1 MAFDPN
7 DADVKAAI
15 KAAVDEAVAEARD
28 SIKKLEANNYAL
40 TGEVKKLKR
49 GKDVDP
55 DEHARIERELEDA
68 QAKLSEAQKA
78 LKTAHTEAEKVK
90 KAYETESKL
99 THNLLVETGLTD
111 ALTKAGVT
119 NPVHLRAAKA
129 MLSGQVQLV
138 AEGDNRIAKVGDK
151 ALADYVGEWAK
162 GEEGK
167 YFVAAQQNGGGG
179 APGGA
184 GKGGNV
190 KSLTRTAF
198 DGLDVAA
205 KSKFIADGGTVTDA
219 AA

>member
-15 KAAVDEAVAEARD
+15 KAAVDEAVAGLQTKNAELLA
-28 SIKKLEANNYAL
+28 
-40 TGEVKKLKR
+40 KLKKAT
-49 GKDVDP
+49 KDAQIDP
-55 DEHARIERELEDA
+55 SEHAALQSELDA
-68 QAKLSEAQKA
+68 TQAKLAEAVKA
-78 LKTAHTEAEKVK
+78 AKAANTEAEKVK
-90 KAYETESKL
+90 KAYESESKL
-99 THNLLVETGLTD
+99 THNLLVENGLTD

-184 GKGGNV
+184 GKGGNA
-190 KSLTRTAF
+190 KTLTRTAF

>member
-1 MAFDPN
+1 MAVDLN

-15 KAAVDEAVAEARD
+15 EAAVAEATAGLVA
-28 SIKKLEANNYAL
+28 KNQELL
-40 TGEVKKLKR
+40 GKLKKAT
-49 GKDVDP
+49 KDAQIDP
-55 DEHARIERELEDA
+55 SEHAALQSELDA
-68 QAKLSEAQKA
+68 TQAKLAEATKA
-78 LKTAHTEAEKVK
+78 LKAANAEAEKFK
-90 KAYETESKL
+90 KAFEGESKL
-99 THNLLVETGLTD
+99 THRLLVENGLTD

-219 AA
+219 

>member
-1 MAFDPN
+1 MAVDLN

-15 KAAVDEAVAEARD
+15 EAAVAEATAGLVA
-28 SIKKLEANNYAL
+28 KNQELL
-40 TGEVKKLKR
+40 GKLKKAT
-49 GKDVDP
+49 KDAQIDP
-55 DEHARIERELEDA
+55 SEHAALQSELDA
-68 QAKLSEAQKA
+68 TQAKLAEAVKA
-78 LKTAHTEAEKVK
+78 AKAANTEAEKFK
-90 KAYETESKL
+90 KAYESESKL
-99 THNLLVETGLTD
+99 THNLLVENGLTD

-129 MLSGQVQLV
+129 MLAGQVQLI
-138 AEGDNRIAKVGDK
+138 AEGESRIAKVGDK
-151 ALADYVGEWAK
+151 PLADYVSEWAK
-162 GEEGK
+162 GDEGK
-167 YFVAAQQNGGGG
+167 YFVAAPQNGGGG

-219 AA
+219 

>member
-15 KAAVDEAVAEARD
+15 KAAVDEAVAGLQTKNAELLA
-28 SIKKLEANNYAL
+28 
-40 TGEVKKLKR
+40 KLKKAT
-49 GKDVDP
+49 KDAQIDP
-55 DEHARIERELEDA
+55 SEHAALQSELDA
-68 QAKLSEAQKA
+68 TQTKLADAAKA
-78 LKTAHTEAEKVK
+78 LKAANAEAEKVK
-90 KAYETESKL
+90 KAYESESKL
-99 THNLLVETGLTD
+99 THNLLVENGLTD

-129 MLSGQVQLV
+129 MLSGQVQLI
-138 AEGDNRIAKVGDK
+138 AEGENRIAKVGEK
-151 ALADYVGEWAK
+151 PLADYVSEWAK

-179 APGGA
+179 APGGN

-219 AA
+219 

>member
-1 MAFDPN
+1 MAVDLNEAEIKKAIEDAVQEATSGLVAKNKELLAKLKTAQRNSQIDPSEHAALQSEL
-7 DADVKAAI
+7 DATQAKLAEAVKAA
-15 KAAVDEAVAEARD
+15 KAANAE
-28 SIKKLEANNYAL
+28 
-40 TGEVKKLKR
+40 T
-49 GKDVDP
+49 
-55 DEHARIERELEDA
+55 
-68 QAKLSEAQKA
+68 
-78 LKTAHTEAEKVK
+78 EKVK
-90 KAYETESKL
+90 KAYESESKL
-99 THNLLVETGLTD
+99 THNLLVENGLTD

-198 DGLDVAA
+198 DDLDVAA

-219 AA
+219 

>member
-1 MAFDPN
+1 MPFDPN
-7 DADVKAAI
+7 DPDTKAALKAAI
-15 KAAVDEAVAEARD
+15 DEAVAGLQTKNTELLA
-28 SIKKLEANNYAL
+28 
-40 TGEVKKLKR
+40 KLKKAQ
-49 GKDVDP
+49 KDSTVDP
-55 DEHARIERELEDA
+55 SEHAALQSELDA
-68 QAKLSEAQKA
+68 TQAKLAEAVKA
-78 LKTAHTEAEKVK
+78 LKAANTEAEKVK
-90 KAYETESKL
+90 KAYESESKL
-99 THNLLVETGLTD
+99 THRLLVENGLTD

-219 AA
+219 

>member
-1 MAFDPN
+1 M
-7 DADVKAAI
+7 
-15 KAAVDEAVAEARD
+15 AVDLNEAE
-28 SIKKLEANNYAL
+28 IKKA
-40 TGEVKKLKR
+40 
-49 GKDVDP
+49 
-55 DEHARIERELEDA
+55 IEDA
-68 QAKLSEAQKA
+68 VQEATSGLVAKNKELLAK
-78 LKTAHTEAEKVK
+78 LKTAQRDSQIDPSEHAALQSELDATQVKLADAAKELKTAKADAEKVK
-90 KAYETESKL
+90 KAFEGESKL
-99 THNLLVETGLTD
+99 THRLLVENGLTE

-138 AEGDNRIAKVGDK
+138 AEGDNRVAKVGDK
-151 ALADYVGEWAK
+151 SLADYVSEWAK

>member
-15 KAAVDEAVAEARD
+15 KAAVDEAVAGLQTKNAELLA
-28 SIKKLEANNYAL
+28 
-40 TGEVKKLKR
+40 KLKKAT
-49 GKDVDP
+49 KDAQIDP
-55 DEHARIERELEDA
+55 SEHAALQSELDA
-68 QAKLSEAQKA
+68 TQAKLAEAVKA
-78 LKTAHTEAEKVK
+78 AKAANTEAEKVK
-90 KAYETESKL
+90 KAYESESKL
-99 THNLLVETGLTD
+99 THNLLVENGLTD

>member
-7 DADVKAAI
+7 DAEVKAAI
-15 KAAVDEAVAEARD
+15 KAAVDEAVAGLQAKNTELLA
-28 SIKKLEANNYAL
+28 
-40 TGEVKKLKR
+40 KLKKAT
-49 GKDVDP
+49 KDAQIDP
-55 DEHARIERELEDA
+55 SEHAALQSELDA
-68 QAKLSEAQKA
+68 TQAKLAEATKA
-78 LKTAHTEAEKVK
+78 LKAANTEAEKFK
-90 KAYETESKL
+90 KAYESESKL
-99 THNLLVETGLTD
+99 THRLLVENGLTD

-219 AA
+219 

>member
-15 KAAVDEAVAEARD
+15 KAAVDEAVAGLQTKNAELLA
-28 SIKKLEANNYAL
+28 
-40 TGEVKKLKR
+40 KLKKAT
-49 GKDVDP
+49 KDAQIDP
-55 DEHARIERELEDA
+55 SEHAALQSELDA
-68 QAKLSEAQKA
+68 TQAKLAEATKA
-78 LKTAHTEAEKVK
+78 LKAANTEAEKVK
-90 KAYETESKL
+90 KAFEGESKL
-99 THNLLVETGLTD
+99 THRLLVENGLTD

-205 KSKFIADGGTVTDA
+205 KSKFIADGGTVTDSA
-219 AA
+219 A

>member
-7 DADVKAAI
+7 DADVKKAI
-15 KAAVDEAVAEARD
+15 EDAVAEATAGLVA
-28 SIKKLEANNYAL
+28 KNQELL
-40 TGEVKKLKR
+40 GKLKKAT
-49 GKDVDP
+49 KDAQIDP
-55 DEHARIERELEDA
+55 SEHAALQSELDA
-68 QAKLSEAQKA
+68 TQAKLAEAVKA
-78 LKTAHTEAEKVK
+78 AKAANTEAEKFK
-90 KAYETESKL
+90 KAYESESKL
-99 THNLLVETGLTD
+99 THRLLVENGLTD

-167 YFVAAQQNGGGG
+167 YFVAAQQNDEGGT
-179 APGGA
+179 PGGA
-184 GKGGNV
+184 GKNGNAET
-190 KSLTRTAF
+190 LTRTAF
-198 DGLDVAA
+198 DGLDVAT

-219 AA
+219 

>member
-7 DADVKAAI
+7 DADAKAAI
-15 KAAVDEAVAEARD
+15 KAAVDEAVAGLQTKNTELLA
-28 SIKKLEANNYAL
+28 
-40 TGEVKKLKR
+40 KLKKAQ
-49 GKDVDP
+49 KDSTVDP
-55 DEHARIERELEDA
+55 SEHAALQSELDA
-68 QAKLSEAQKA
+68 TQAKLAEAVKA
-78 LKTAHTEAEKVK
+78 AKAANTEAEKVK
-90 KAYETESKL
+90 KVYESESKL
-99 THNLLVETGLTD
+99 THRLLVENGLTE

-179 APGGA
+179 APGGT
-184 GKGGNV
+184 GKGGSA
-190 KSLTRTAF
+190 KTMTRTAF
-198 DGLDVAA
+198 DGLDAVA
-205 KSKFIADGGTVTDA
+205 KSRFIADGGSVTDA

>member
-15 KAAVDEAVAEARD
+15 KAAVDEAVAGLQTKNAELLA
-28 SIKKLEANNYAL
+28 
-40 TGEVKKLKR
+40 KLKKAT
-49 GKDVDP
+49 KDAQIDP
-55 DEHARIERELEDA
+55 SEHAALQSELDA
-68 QAKLSEAQKA
+68 TQAKLAEAVKA
-78 LKTAHTEAEKVK
+78 AKAANTEAEKFK
-90 KAYETESKL
+90 KAYESESKL
-99 THNLLVETGLTD
+99 THNLLVENGLTD

-184 GKGGNV
+184 GKGGNA
-190 KSLTRTAF
+190 KTLTRTAF

-219 AA
+219 

>member
-7 DADVKAAI
+7 DADAKAAI
-15 KAAVDEAVAEARD
+15 KAAVDEAVAGLQAKNTELLA
-28 SIKKLEANNYAL
+28 
-40 TGEVKKLKR
+40 KLKKAT
-49 GKDVDP
+49 KDAQIDP
-55 DEHARIERELEDA
+55 AEHAALQSELDA
-68 QAKLSEAQKA
+68 TQAKLADATKA
-78 LKTAHTEAEKVK
+78 LKAANADAEKVK
-90 KAYETESKL
+90 KAFEGESKL
-99 THNLLVETGLTD
+99 THRLLVENGLTD

-129 MLSGQVQLV
+129 MLSGQVQLI

-219 AA
+219 

>member
-1 MAFDPN
+1 MDEKE
-7 DADVKAAI
+7 VKEKIEA
-15 KAAVDEAVAEARD
+15 AVAEATAGLVA
-28 SIKKLEANNYAL
+28 KNQELL
-40 TGEVKKLKR
+40 GKLKKAT
-49 GKDVDP
+49 KDAQIDP
-55 DEHARIERELEDA
+55 SEHAALQSELDA
-68 QAKLSEAQKA
+68 TQAKLAEATKA
-78 LKTAHTEAEKVK
+78 LKAANTEAEKVK
-90 KAYETESKL
+90 KAYESESKL
-99 THNLLVETGLTD
+99 THRLLVENGLTD

-184 GKGGNV
+184 GKGGNA
-190 KSLTRTAF
+190 KTLTRTAF

-219 AA
+219 

>member
-1 MAFDPN
+1 MEEKE
-7 DADVKAAI
+7 VKEKIEA
-15 KAAVDEAVAEARD
+15 AVAEATAGLVA
-28 SIKKLEANNYAL
+28 KNQELLGK
-40 TGEVKKLKR
+40 VKKLQ
-49 GKDVDP
+49 KDSQIDP
-55 DEHARIERELEDA
+55 AEHAALQSELDA
-68 QAKLSEAQKA
+68 TQAKLAEATKA
-78 LKTAHTEAEKVK
+78 LKAANTEAEKVK
-90 KAYETESKL
+90 KAFEGESKL
-99 THNLLVETGLTD
+99 THRLLVENGLTD
-111 ALTKAGVT
+111 ALTKSGVT

-205 KSKFIADGGTVTDA
+205 KSKFIADGGTVTDSA
-219 AA
+219 A

>member
-15 KAAVDEAVAEARD
+15 KAAVDEAVAGLQAKNTELLA
-28 SIKKLEANNYAL
+28 
-40 TGEVKKLKR
+40 KLKKAT
-49 GKDVDP
+49 KDAQIDP
-55 DEHARIERELEDA
+55 AEHAALQSELDA
-68 QAKLSEAQKA
+68 TQAKLAEAVKA
-78 LKTAHTEAEKVK
+78 AKAANTEAEKFK
-90 KAYETESKL
+90 KAYESESKL
-99 THNLLVETGLTD
+99 THNLLVENGLTD

-219 AA
+219 

>member
-7 DADVKAAI
+7 DPDTKAALKAAI
-15 KAAVDEAVAEARD
+15 DEAVAGLQTKNTELLA
-28 SIKKLEANNYAL
+28 
-40 TGEVKKLKR
+40 KLKKAQ
-49 GKDVDP
+49 KDSTVDP
-55 DEHARIERELEDA
+55 SEHAALQSELDA
-68 QAKLSEAQKA
+68 TQAKLAEAVKA
-78 LKTAHTEAEKVK
+78 AKAANTEAEKVK
-90 KAYETESKL
+90 KAYESESKL

-184 GKGGNV
+184 GKGGNA
-190 KSLTRTAF
+190 KTLTRTAF

-219 AA
+219 

>member
-1 MAFDPN
+1 MAVDLN

-15 KAAVDEAVAEARD
+15 EAAVAEATAGLVA
-28 SIKKLEANNYAL
+28 KNQELL
-40 TGEVKKLKR
+40 GKLKKAT
-49 GKDVDP
+49 KDAQIDP
-55 DEHARIERELEDA
+55 SEHAALQSELDA
-68 QAKLSEAQKA
+68 TQAKLAEATKA
-78 LKTAHTEAEKVK
+78 LKAANTEAEKVK
-90 KAYETESKL
+90 KAYENESKL
-99 THNLLVETGLTD
+99 THNLLVENGLTD

-184 GKGGNV
+184 GKGGNA
-190 KSLTRTAF
+190 KTLTRTAF

-219 AA
+219 

>member
-7 DADVKAAI
+7 DADVKKAI
-15 KAAVDEAVAEARD
+15 EDAVQEATSGLVAKNKELLAKLKTAQRD
-28 SIKKLEANNYAL
+28 SQI
-40 TGEVKKLKR
+40 
-49 GKDVDP
+49 DP
-55 DEHARIERELEDA
+55 SEHAALQSELDA
-68 QAKLSEAQKA
+68 TQAKLAEATKA
-78 LKTAHTEAEKVK
+78 LKAANTEAEKVK
-90 KAYETESKL
+90 KAYESESKL
-99 THNLLVETGLTD
+99 THNLLVENGLTD

-219 AA
+219 

>member
-7 DADVKAAI
+7 DAEVKAAI
-15 KAAVDEAVAEARD
+15 KAAVDEAVAGLQAKNTELLA
-28 SIKKLEANNYAL
+28 
-40 TGEVKKLKR
+40 KLKKAT
-49 GKDVDP
+49 KDAQIDP
-55 DEHARIERELEDA
+55 AEHAALQSELDA
-68 QAKLSEAQKA
+68 TQAKLADATKA
-78 LKTAHTEAEKVK
+78 LKAANAEAEKVK
-90 KAYETESKL
+90 KAYESESKL
-99 THNLLVETGLTD
+99 THNLLVENGLTD

-219 AA
+219 

>member
-15 KAAVDEAVAEARD
+15 EAAVAEATAGLVA
-28 SIKKLEANNYAL
+28 KNQELL
-40 TGEVKKLKR
+40 GKLKKAT
-49 GKDVDP
+49 KDAQIDP
-55 DEHARIERELEDA
+55 SEHAALQSELDA
-68 QAKLSEAQKA
+68 TQAKLAEATKA
-78 LKTAHTEAEKVK
+78 LKAANTEAEKFK
-90 KAYETESKL
+90 KAYESESKL
-99 THNLLVETGLTD
+99 THNLLVENGLTD

-119 NPVHLRAAKA
+119 NPVRLRAAKA

-219 AA
+219 

>member
-15 KAAVDEAVAEARD
+15 EAAVAEATAGLVA
-28 SIKKLEANNYAL
+28 KNQELL
-40 TGEVKKLKR
+40 GKLKKAT
-49 GKDVDP
+49 KDAQIDP
-55 DEHARIERELEDA
+55 SEHAALQSELDA
-68 QAKLSEAQKA
+68 TQAKLAEATKA
-78 LKTAHTEAEKVK
+78 LKAANTEAEKFK
-90 KAYETESKL
+90 KAYENESKL
-99 THNLLVETGLTD
+99 THNLLVENGLTD

-219 AA
+219 

>member
-15 KAAVDEAVAEARD
+15 KAAVDEAVAGLQTKNAELLA
-28 SIKKLEANNYAL
+28 
-40 TGEVKKLKR
+40 KLKKAT
-49 GKDVDP
+49 KDAQIDP
-55 DEHARIERELEDA
+55 SEHAALQSELDA
-68 QAKLSEAQKA
+68 TQAKLADATKA
-78 LKTAHTEAEKVK
+78 LKAANAEAEKVK
-90 KAYETESKL
+90 KAYESESKL
-99 THNLLVETGLTD
+99 THNLLVENGLTD

-129 MLSGQVQLV
+129 MLSGQVQLI
-138 AEGDNRIAKVGDK
+138 AEGENRIAKVGEK
-151 ALADYVGEWAK
+151 PLADYVSEWAK

-179 APGGA
+179 APGGN

-219 AA
+219 

>member
-15 KAAVDEAVAEARD
+15 KAAVDEAVAGLQTKNAELLA
-28 SIKKLEANNYAL
+28 
-40 TGEVKKLKR
+40 KLKKAT
-49 GKDVDP
+49 KDAQIDP
-55 DEHARIERELEDA
+55 SEHAALQSELDA
-68 QAKLSEAQKA
+68 TQAKLAEAVKA
-78 LKTAHTEAEKVK
+78 AKAANTEAEKVK
-90 KAYETESKL
+90 KAYESESKL
-99 THNLLVETGLTD
+99 THNLLVENGLTD

-162 GEEGK
+162 GEDGK

>member
-1 MAFDPN
+1 MAVDLN

-15 KAAVDEAVAEARD
+15 EAAVAEATAGLVA
-28 SIKKLEANNYAL
+28 KNQELL
-40 TGEVKKLKR
+40 GKLKKAT
-49 GKDVDP
+49 KDAQIDP
-55 DEHARIERELEDA
+55 SEHAALQSELDA
-68 QAKLSEAQKA
+68 TQAKLAEATKA
-78 LKTAHTEAEKVK
+78 LKAANTEAEKVK
-90 KAYETESKL
+90 KAYENESKL
-99 THNLLVETGLTD
+99 THNLLVENGLTD

-219 AA
+219 

>member
-7 DADVKAAI
+7 DAEIKKAI
-15 KAAVDEAVAEARD
+15 EDAVDEAVAGLQAKNTEL
-28 SIKKLEANNYAL
+28 LE
-40 TGEVKKLKR
+40 KLKKAT
-49 GKDVDP
+49 KDAQIDP
-55 DEHARIERELEDA
+55 AEHAALQSELDA
-68 QAKLSEAQKA
+68 TQAKLADATKA
-78 LKTAHTEAEKVK
+78 LKAANAEAEKVK
-90 KAYETESKL
+90 KAYESESKL
-99 THNLLVETGLTD
+99 THNLLVENGLTD

-219 AA
+219 

>member
-1 MAFDPN
+1 MAVDLN

-15 KAAVDEAVAEARD
+15 EAAVAEATAGLVA
-28 SIKKLEANNYAL
+28 KNQELL
-40 TGEVKKLKR
+40 GKLKKAT
-49 GKDVDP
+49 KDAQIDP
-55 DEHARIERELEDA
+55 SEHAALQSELDA
-68 QAKLSEAQKA
+68 TQAKLAEATKA
-78 LKTAHTEAEKVK
+78 LKAANAEAEKFK
-90 KAYETESKL
+90 KAYESESKL
-99 THNLLVETGLTD
+99 THNLLVENGLTD

-219 AA
+219 

>member
-1 MAFDPN
+1 MAFDPKDPDTIAALEKAVN
-7 DADVKAAI
+7 DAITGLQAKNTELLAKLKKAQKDATIDPADHAALQAELDATQAKLAEAVKAA
-15 KAAVDEAVAEARD
+15 KAA
-28 SIKKLEANNYAL
+28 N
-40 TGEVKKLKR
+40 
-49 GKDVDP
+49 
-55 DEHARIERELEDA
+55 
-68 QAKLSEAQKA
+68 
-78 LKTAHTEAEKVK
+78 TEAEKFK
-90 KAYETESKL
+90 KAYESESKL
-99 THNLLVETGLTD
+99 THNLLVENGLTD

-219 AA
+219 

>member
-1 MAFDPN
+1 MDEKE
-7 DADVKAAI
+7 VKEKIEA
-15 KAAVDEAVAEARD
+15 AVAEATAGLVA
-28 SIKKLEANNYAL
+28 KNQELL
-40 TGEVKKLKR
+40 GKLKKAT
-49 GKDVDP
+49 KDAQIDP
-55 DEHARIERELEDA
+55 SEHAALQSELDA
-68 QAKLSEAQKA
+68 TQAKLAEATKA
-78 LKTAHTEAEKVK
+78 LKAANTEAEKVK
-90 KAYETESKL
+90 KAFEGESKL
-99 THNLLVETGLTD
+99 THRLLVETGLTD

-219 AA
+219 

>member
-15 KAAVDEAVAEARD
+15 EDAVQEATSGLVAKNKELLAKLKTAQRD
-28 SIKKLEANNYAL
+28 SQI
-40 TGEVKKLKR
+40 
-49 GKDVDP
+49 DP
-55 DEHARIERELEDA
+55 SEHAALQSELDA
-68 QAKLSEAQKA
+68 TQAKLAEAVKA
-78 LKTAHTEAEKVK
+78 AKAANTEAEKFK
-90 KAYETESKL
+90 KAYESESKL

-138 AEGDNRIAKVGDK
+138 AEAEGDNRIAKVGDK

-219 AA
+219 